1 MTSSDD
7 WSQLSDTWSM
17 VIGDDKVYPL
27 NSEYCRYFV
36 LNDNPDTYDD
46 EADIGLVCQFPYD
59 TENPNRPPVAGDD
72 VVSLEKGTY
81 QWVLM
86 SVLLQNDVDPD
97 GDKITMS
104 DVSDRTPNLRLDPT
118 GGAIYVHHDGSDE
131 PSTGSFTYTVSD
143 GKGGTD
149 KATVTVEITGQNR
162 APTAKDDRIS
172 IAQGETEII
181 DVRANDNDLDGD
193 DLTVSIATNPS
204 HGTTTVIA
212 SGSDA
217 NRIRYVHNG
226 GAATSDSFTYTV
238 SDGKGGTDSATV
250 TITVNPSGPALTAV
264 QPAPATITEGGSST
278 LSWTPGPDVTNVFIS
293 GGGLSG
299 VRTSGNSHEV
309 TPPRV
314 GAVTYTLSAEDSDG
328 GPLGDFTVTITVE
341 TPPPPLPNVELSV
354 PPESM
359 SKVTPIFNDG
369 RIDGLRINEG
379 ASGSFSVRLESEPIG
394 EVTLTGSID
403 KPDVVTI
410 SRSRLTFTE
419 SDWDVEQFVNVE
431 VAKDSDARDE
441 TVVFTYTVSG
451 SSAYGEPEEGSVT
464 IKVTDVD
471 TFPHPPEEEKQA
483 VTETVRA
490 VAAAT
495 AANVAANIGTRFST
509 ARGGSSL
516 VVGGQKV
523 SLGPLPINAPVAGH
537 DSPIGADRAVE
548 TRHLGFDELL
558 RSSAFE
564 MTLGA
569 AEDGSPGVTDSPH
582 LTFWGRGDLE
592 FFESRPARGP
602 RYDGDLMAGYLG
614 VEAWIGERWLAGVA
628 ASRTLAEAS
637 YGVAGG
643 GDGDGRLEMSLTNV
657 HPYVRYALDAR
668 SEVWA
673 FLGVG
678 RGEIEIDPMD
688 EDAARDKSGVRMWMG
703 SVGGRRALAPSG
715 ALDLALLG
723 DLGFARVETDK
734 DLEVANI
741 GRLTT
746 DTWRARF
753 GVEGSHTIELER
765 GVLTPFLEVAG
776 RWDGSSDGN
785 DEAGVELAGGLYLA
799 DPASGL
805 GIEARGRALALHT
818 AEDYD
823 EFGGSVTASLSP
835 RADGT
840 GLSLSLTPRWGAET
854 EGANALWREAGLERL
869 ERDSTDADALS
880 LDARAGYGIDAA
892 GGLLTPFG
900 ELGLLERDSRRV
912 RLGVRFEGEDPALQ
926 KRLSLELSGERYD
939 GRGDA
944 SPEHRVGLIGR
955 LRF

>member
-1 MTSSDD
+1 M
-7 WSQLSDTWSM
+7 
-17 VIGDDKVYPL
+17 
-27 NSEYCRYFV
+27 R
-36 LNDNPDTYDD
+36 DD
-46 EADIGLVCQFPYD
+46 EVVDTRRWELDADERAIWS
-59 TENPNRPPVAGDD
+59 
-72 VVSLEKGTY
+72 VSLGSTIRIGENQPPAAEDDSISVEQSST
-81 QWVLM
+81 VL
-86 SVLLQNDVDPD
+86 
-97 GDKITMS
+97 
-104 DVSDRTPNLRLDPT
+104 
-118 GGAIYVHHDGSDE
+118 
-131 PSTGSFTYTVSD
+131 
-143 GKGGTD
+143 
-149 KATVTVEITGQNR
+149 
-162 APTAKDDRIS
+162 
-172 IAQGETEII
+172 I

-204 HGTTTVIA
+204 HGTATVIA

-226 GAATSDSFTYTV
+226 GDATSDSFTYTV
-238 SDGKGGTDSATV
+238 SDGEGGTDSATV
-250 TITVNPSGPALTAV
+250 TITVNPSGPALTLV
-264 QPAPATITEGGSST
+264 QATPVTITEGGSST
-278 LSWTPGPDVTNVFIS
+278 ISWTPRSDVTAVYVT
-293 GGGLSG
+293 GGGLTDQK
-299 VRTSGNSHEV
+299 VIGNSLKV
-309 TPPRV
+309 APGTI
-314 GAVTYTLSAEDSDG
+314 GSITYTLHAEDEEGAPFDDVIVIEVIVIEVIVIEDPEP
-328 GPLGDFTVTITVE
+328 GPPVIEGPEVVS
-341 TPPPPLPNVELSV
+341 PLPNVEFSV
-354 PPESM
+354 PAESM
-359 SKVTPIFNDG
+359 SKVTPILNGG
-369 RIDGLRINEG
+369 RVEKLIFQEG
-379 ASGSFSVRLESEPIG
+379 VSGSFSVKLESPPAE
-394 EVTLTGSID
+394 EVTVTGSLD
-403 KPDVVTI
+403 DSSVGQVSLT
-410 SRSRLTFTE
+410 RLTFDA
-419 SDWDVEQFVNVE
+419 SDWNEWKIVNIDIYE
-431 VAKDSDARDE
+431 DDDSADE
-441 TVVFTYTVSG
+441 TAVFTYRI
-451 SSAYGEPEEGSVT
+451 EGPDTAREGRVT
-464 IKVTDVD
+464 IVVNDD
-471 TFPHPPEEEKQA
+471 EPPPGPNPVAQA

-495 AANVAANIGTRFST
+495 AANVAANIGTRFSA

-688 EDAARDKSGVRMWMG
+688 EDAAGDKSGVRMWIG
-703 SVGGRRALAPSG
+703 SIGGRRALAPSG
-715 ALDLALLG
+715 ALDLAVLG

-944 SPEHRVGLIGR
+944 SPEHRVGLTGR